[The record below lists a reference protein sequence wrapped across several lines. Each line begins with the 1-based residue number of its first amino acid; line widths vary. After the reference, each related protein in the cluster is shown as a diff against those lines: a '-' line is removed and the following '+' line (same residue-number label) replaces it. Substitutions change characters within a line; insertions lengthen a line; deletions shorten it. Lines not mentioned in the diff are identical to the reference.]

1 MMESGKSGP
10 YSRRNSGRVEA
21 RKDWK
26 MNLKLIS
33 ATALVMVAA
42 ACSPAGS
49 VKAPDSVDRMSR
61 AEVEAI
67 VKDMFLKEPEF
78 LEQVVDKL
86 NENKAA
92 AQAKAAEEGWAK
104 LAKAESGDP
113 TLGPKDAPITIVE
126 FTDYNCG
133 FCKAAVSWVMN
144 QVDDRR
150 GDIRLVV
157 KESAVRGTN
166 SELAAAAALAAQ
178 KQGKWREMHIA
189 LMRVP
194 ANAFTQEV
202 VDTIAKSVGLDMNR
216 YKADMASKEV
226 KERIAR
232 AVQDYANVGLEGT
245 PTFFIN
251 GVYVGGFGEDHLNEV
266 IRQAREKLKKT

>member
-1 MMESGKSGP
+1 MRLMMI
-10 YSRRNSGRVEA
+10 A
-21 RKDWK
+21 A
-26 MNLKLIS
+26 I
-33 ATALVMVAA
+33 ALAA
-42 ACSPAGS
+42 ALAGCSPAK
-49 VKAPDSVDRMSR
+49 VAAPESIDRMSR

-67 VKDMFLKEPEF
+67 VKEMFLKEPEF
-78 LEQVVDKL
+78 LEQVVARL
-86 NENKAA
+86 EENKAA
-92 AQAKAAEEGWAK
+92 AQARAAEEGWAK

-113 TLGPKDAPITIVE
+113 ALGPKDAPITIVE

-133 FCKAAVSWVMN
+133 YCKAAVSWVMS

-194 ANAFTQEV
+194 ANAFTPEII
-202 VDTIAKSVGLDMNR
+202 DTIAKSVGLDMNR
-216 YKADMASKEV
+216 FKSDIASKDT
-226 KERIAR
+226 KDRIQR
-232 AVQDYANVGLEGT
+232 AIVEYQNVGLEGT

-251 GVYVGGFGEDHLNEV
+251 GTYVGGFGEDHLNDV
-266 IRQAREKLKKT
+266 VKQAREKVKKT

>member
-1 MMESGKSGP
+1 MTI
-10 YSRRNSGRVEA
+10 
-21 RKDWK
+21 
-26 MNLKLIS
+26 KLLS
-33 ATALVMVAA
+33 AVALAA
-42 ACSPAGS
+42 GLTACSQGDKA
-49 VKAPDSVDRMSR
+49 VKAPDSIDRMSR

-78 LEQVVDKL
+78 LEQVVAKL
-86 NENKAA
+86 EENKSA

-104 LAKAESGDP
+104 LAKNEAGDP
-113 TLGPKDAPITIVE
+113 ALGPANAPITIVE

-133 FCKAAVSWVMN
+133 YCKHAVEWVMK

-194 ANAFTQEV
+194 ANAFTQEIIE
-202 VDTIAKSVGLDMNR
+202 TIAKSMALDMNR
-216 YKADMASKEV
+216 FKTDMASKDI
-226 KERIAR
+226 KDR
-232 AVQDYANVGLEGT
+232 VQRSIDEYAKIGLEGT

-251 GVYVGGFGEDHLNEV
+251 GTYVGGFGEDHLNDV
-266 IRQAREKLKKT
+266 VKQAREKAKKA

>member
-1 MMESGKSGP
+1 MRST
-10 YSRRNSGRVEA
+10 V
-21 RKDWK
+21 
-26 MNLKLIS
+26 IS
-33 ATALVMVAA
+33 AFAIATVLAG
-42 ACSPAGS
+42 CSPAK
-49 VKAPDSVDRMSR
+49 VAAPDSIDRMSR

-78 LEQVVDKL
+78 LEQVVAKL
-86 NENKAA
+86 EENKAA
-92 AQAKAAEEGWAK
+92 AQARAAEEGWAK
-104 LAKAESGDP
+104 LASADSGDP
-113 TLGPKDAPITIVE
+113 SLGPKDAPITIVE

-133 FCKAAVSWVMN
+133 YCKAAVSWVMS

-150 GDIRLVV
+150 GDVRLVV

-194 ANAFTQEV
+194 ANAFTPEII
-202 VDTIAKSVGLDMNR
+202 DTIAKSVGLDMNR
-216 YKADMASKEV
+216 FKSDIASKDT
-226 KERIAR
+226 KDKIQR
-232 AVQDYANVGLEGT
+232 AIVEYQNVGLEGT

-251 GVYVGGFGEDHLNEV
+251 GTYVGGFGEDHLNEV
-266 IRQAREKLKKT
+266 VKQAREKAKKA

>member
-1 MMESGKSGP
+1 MRLMMF
-10 YSRRNSGRVEA
+10 
-21 RKDWK
+21 
-26 MNLKLIS
+26 S
-33 ATALVMVAA
+33 AVALAA
-42 ACSPAGS
+42 LSACSQGK
-49 VKAPDSVDRMSR
+49 VTAPDSIDRMSR

-78 LEQVVDKL
+78 LEQVVAKL
-86 NENKAA
+86 EENKAA
-92 AQAKAAEEGWAK
+92 AQAKAAEDGWAK

-133 FCKAAVSWVMN
+133 YCKAAVSWVMG

-150 GDIRLVV
+150 GDVRLVV

-194 ANAFTQEV
+194 ANAFTAEII
-202 VDTIAKSVGLDMNR
+202 DTIAKSVGLDMNR
-216 YKADMASKEV
+216 FKSDIASKDV
-226 KERIAR
+226 HERIQR
-232 AVQDYANVGLEGT
+232 SIVDYQNVGLEGT

-251 GVYVGGFGEDHLNEV
+251 GTYVGGFGEDHLNDV
-266 IRQAREKLKKT
+266 VKQAREKVKKT

>member
-1 MMESGKSGP
+1 M
-10 YSRRNSGRVEA
+10 RL
-21 RKDWK
+21 K
-26 MNLKLIS
+26 MIS
-33 ATALVMVAA
+33 AMAVAIA
-42 ACSPAGS
+42 VSACSQGQ
-49 VKAPDSVDRMSR
+49 VKAPDSIDRMSR

-78 LEQVVDKL
+78 LEQVVAKL
-86 NENKAA
+86 EENKAA
-92 AQAKAAEEGWAK
+92 AQAKAAEQGWAQ
-104 LAKAESGDP
+104 LAKNEAGDP
-113 TLGPKDAPITIVE
+113 SLGPANAPITIVE

-133 FCKAAVSWVMN
+133 YCKHAVEWVMN

-194 ANAFTQEV
+194 ANAFTQEII
-202 VDTIAKSVGLDMNR
+202 DTIAKSMGLDMNR
-216 YKADMASKEV
+216 FKTDMAAKDTKDRIQRSIDEYSK
-226 KERIAR
+226 I
-232 AVQDYANVGLEGT
+232 GLEGT

-251 GVYVGGFGEDHLNEV
+251 GTYVGGFGEDHLNDV
-266 IRQAREKLKKT
+266 VKQAREKARKA

>member
-1 MMESGKSGP
+1 M
-10 YSRRNSGRVEA
+10 RINSVGAAAVLA
-21 RKDWK
+21 VV
-26 MNLKLIS
+26 L
-33 ATALVMVAA
+33 A
-42 ACSPAGS
+42 ACSPAK
-49 VKAPDSVDRMSR
+49 VVAPESIDRMSR

-78 LEQVVDKL
+78 LEQVVNKL
-86 NENKAA
+86 EENKAA
-92 AQAKAAEEGWAK
+92 AQAKAAEAAWAK
-104 LAKAESGDP
+104 MAKAESGDP
-113 TLGPKDAPITIVE
+113 VLGPKDAPITIVE

-133 FCKAAVSWVMN
+133 YCKAAVSWVMA

-150 GDIRLVV
+150 GDIRVVV

-166 SELAAAAALAAQ
+166 SEMAAAAALAAH

-202 VDTIAKSVGLDMNR
+202 IDTIAKSVGLDMNR
-216 YKADMASKEV
+216 FRSDIASKETRD
-226 KERIAR
+226 RIAR
-232 AVQDYANVGLEGT
+232 AISDYQSVGLEGT

-266 IRQAREKLKKT
+266 VRQARDKLKKT